1 MTAFC
6 CVFLSWQTAEPFSLL
21 PSFKYPRVTAVI
33 RPNEQTLLNK
43 QGTAAS
49 YLNPIFILKAEV
61 SHGTD
66 VRKKKEKRREEEWT
80 GLFKGCLVSL
90 ITKSTDSSCPL
101 DCYDTLGVSTLAA
114 WGRRAA
120 RLITDTLSPS
130 VQ

>member
-1 MTAFC
+1 M
-6 CVFLSWQTAEPFSLL
+6 CVFFSWQTAEPFSLL
-21 PSFKYPRVTAVI
+21 PSFKYPCVTAAVTAVI
-33 RPNEQTLLNK
+33 RPNDQTLLNK

-49 YLNPIFILKAEV
+49 YLNLIFILKAEV

-66 VRKKKEKRREEEWT
+66 VKQKKKGEEKNEWT

-114 WGRRAA
+114 WGRRTA

>member
-1 MTAFC
+1 M
-6 CVFLSWQTAEPFSLL
+6 VFFFSWQTAEPFSLL
-21 PSFKYPRVTAVI
+21 PSFKYPCVTAVI

-49 YLNPIFILKAEV
+49 YLNPIFILKAEG

-66 VRKKKEKRREEEWT
+66 VKKKKKREKRRAEKNEWT

-101 DCYDTLGVSTLAA
+101 DCYDTMGVSTLAA
-114 WGRRAA
+114 WGRRTA